1 MLLRGGETTD
11 RPQKRENDS
20 TNPYGALSFC
30 NEIRD
35 GKKGERLVCSTVLQ
49 HPQYVAFRCFICS
62 VSYIFTSV
70 CLTRARVFEVSLER
84 GEEKQRLGRR
94 GK

>member
-35 GKKGERLVCSTVLQ
+35 GKKGERLVCSTVLHTA
-49 HPQYVAFRCFICS
+49 HPVRRIPLFHLLRVVYIHFR
-62 VSYIFTSV
+62 
-70 CLTRARVFEVSLER
+70 LLDARQGV
-84 GEEKQRLGRR
+84 
-94 GK
+94 